1 MELRDVNN
9 RMRFL
14 KKLESQYEK
23 IQRMAKR

>member
-1 MELRDVNN
+1 MELRDVTS
-9 RMRFL
+9 RMRFF